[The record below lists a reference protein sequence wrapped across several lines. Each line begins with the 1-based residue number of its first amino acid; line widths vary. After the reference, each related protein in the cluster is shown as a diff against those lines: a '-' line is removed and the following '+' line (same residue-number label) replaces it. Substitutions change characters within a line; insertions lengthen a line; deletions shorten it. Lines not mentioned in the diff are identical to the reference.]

1 MSNSNNSN
9 SFQAP
14 TFSAATQ
21 HAVATRGTPATLNLD
36 DIFGDCFFTPEGDA
50 VFLSEQANYDPNS
63 NNMGM
68 SSGDNQSFIQL
79 SGEGTQI
86 SNNASKPIMT
96 MTMDSSSSTSNNT
109 TTTAP
114 QFVTVPQAGGIN
126 TTGLANP
133 GAKATIMGPATG
145 SGTVPLNPMAAP
157 PQQKFHLQFATS
169 TSSAPSSRTGG
180 ETMSA
185 SSQSLAKKKRG
196 GGVSS
201 ASSARERRMSDQQK
215 SERR

>member
-1 MSNSNNSN
+1 MNNNNSN
-9 SFQAP
+9 PNSFQVP

-50 VFLSEQANYDPNS
+50 VFLSEQPNYDPN
-63 NNMGM
+63 NNSMGM
-68 SSGDNQSFIQL
+68 SSGDNQSAIQL
-79 SGEGTQI
+79 SGEGPYI
-86 SNNASKPIMT
+86 SNNASKPIM
-96 MTMDSSSSTSNNT
+96 

-126 TTGLANP
+126 TTGLVNP
-133 GAKATIMGPATG
+133 GTKATIMGPATG

-157 PQQKFHLQFATS
+157 PQQKFHLQFAT
-169 TSSAPSSRTGG
+169 TTKSAPSSRAGG
-180 ETMSA
+180 DVMSVS
-185 SSQSLAKKKRG
+185 SSQSLTKKKRG